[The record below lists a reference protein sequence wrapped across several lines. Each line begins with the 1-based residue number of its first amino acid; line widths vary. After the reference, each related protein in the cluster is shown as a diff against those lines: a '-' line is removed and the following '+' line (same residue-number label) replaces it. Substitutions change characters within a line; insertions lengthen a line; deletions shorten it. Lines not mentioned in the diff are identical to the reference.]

1 MYIVIFSS
9 LLALLLSCLE
19 SIGKMRNGMLYG
31 FIMVTIL
38 SAIHYNY
45 GNDYMSY
52 YELYFQ
58 IVNQPFNWTN
68 IMDGVMYR
76 EPGWVI
82 LNYVFLYVGGFF
94 MLVAVLSV
102 LQNVFIYRFIKREVE
117 KQWWGLS
124 VFVYL
129 FVTYFYLMSFTM
141 MRQWF
146 VACVFL
152 GLWSHIKKGKWILP
166 LIIIFLCSYV
176 HSSAKILL
184 PFAFYGFLPMRN
196 SKVITLSF
204 VGIIIALWIGGSW
217 INNIFDQTVALSES
231 ERYVQVYGDQEI
243 KSTGRGIG
251 FMLTIVPLLVGL
263 HYLLNEDRSKEQ
275 KKALVL
281 LSLIGFAI
289 NPMNDYFPMIGRLE
303 VYFSI
308 FQIASV
314 PLIYS
319 FIKKVSLQKVL
330 LLLYII
336 VISYDYINFFSLW
349 KKGFE
354 TYHTIFEVISLVSIK
369 FC

>member
-1 MYIVIFSS
+1 MYIVIFTS
-9 LLALLLSCLE
+9 LLALLLSYLE

-58 IVNQPFNWTN
+58 IVNQPFNWAD
-68 IMDGVMYR
+68 IMSGVIYR
-76 EPGWVI
+76 EPGWTL
-82 LNYVFLYVGGFF
+82 LNYVFSYFGGFL

-102 LQNVFIYRFIKREVE
+102 LQNVFIYRFIKKEVE
-117 KQWWGLS
+117 KKWWGLS
-124 VFVYL
+124 MFVYL

-152 GLWSHIKKGKWILP
+152 GLWPLIKEKKWLLP
-166 LIIIFLCSYV
+166 LIIIFLCSYI
-176 HSSAKILL
+176 HSSARILL

-196 SKVITLSF
+196 SKVIAWTF
-204 VGIIIALWIGGSW
+204 AGVIIALWIGGSW
-217 INNIFDQTVALSES
+217 VNDLFGQTTAVTGLD
-231 ERYVQVYGDQEI
+231 RYTDVYGDQEI
-243 KSTGRGIG
+243 KSTGRGVG
-251 FMLTIVPLLVGL
+251 FMLTIIPLFVGF
-263 HYLLNEDRSKEQ
+263 HYLSGAENLKEK

-281 LSLIGFAI
+281 LSLIGFTI
-289 NPMNDYFPMIGRLE
+289 NPLNDFFPMIGRLE

-314 PLIYS
+314 PLIYGY
-319 FIKKVSLQKVL
+319 IKKENIQSAL
-330 LLLYII
+330 LMLYIL

-349 KKGFE
+349 KSGFA
-354 TYHTIFEVISLVSIK
+354 TFHTIFEVI
-369 FC
+369 

>member
-1 MYIVIFSS
+1 MYIVIFTS
-9 LLALLLSCLE
+9 LIALLLSYME
-19 SIGKMRNGMLYG
+19 SIGRLRNGMLYG
-31 FIMVTIL
+31 FIIITLL

-52 YELYFQ
+52 YQLYLD
-58 IVNQPFNWTN
+58 IVSLPFNLTD
-68 IMDGVMYR
+68 IMNGVIYR
-76 EPGWVI
+76 EPGWAI
-82 LNYVFLYVGGFF
+82 LNYVFSYIGGFF

-102 LQNVFIYRFIKREVE
+102 LQNVFIYKFIKREVE
-117 KQWWGLS
+117 KKWWWLS

-152 GLWSHIKKGKWILP
+152 GLWSLIKEKKWMSP
-166 LIIIFLCSYV
+166 LIIIIICSYV

-196 SKVITLSF
+196 SKMIVWTF
-204 VGIIIALWIGGSW
+204 VGVILALWIGGSW
-217 INNIFDQTVALSES
+217 INNLFDQTIAVTELDN
-231 ERYVQVYGDQEI
+231 YVRVYGDAEI
-243 KSTGRGIG
+243 KSTGRGLG
-251 FMLTIVPLLVGL
+251 FMLTMIPLLVGL
-263 HYLLNEDRSKEQ
+263 YYLLNADESTER

-308 FQIASV
+308 FQIVSV
-314 PLIYS
+314 PLIYG
-319 FIKKVSLQKVL
+319 FLKINFQKAL
-330 LLLYII
+330 LFLYVI

-349 KKGFE
+349 KRGFE
-354 TYHTIFEVISLVSIK
+354 TFHTIFEVI
-369 FC
+369 